1 MSNSIKNM
9 PNKTIQRL
17 ESYQSGGS
25 ICDTD
30 DDGNDDRNR
39 VGGGVT
45 PLVHQFSL
53 IGQVDDNGEE
63 NVARFWWNCGYYQI
77 QRWCAWCMPYQ
88 RRLAIMASLCI
99 IIIFIISPIL
109 GSTISGTASNSDD
122 DLSCPI
128 HSSYSVSTD
137 VMKLKES
144 STGECF

>member
-1 MSNSIKNM
+1 M

-39 VGGGVT
+39 VGSGGVA

-53 IGQVDDNGEE
+53 IGQVDDNGDE
-63 NVARFWWNCGYYQI
+63 NVARFWNCGYDRI
-77 QRWCAWCMPYQ
+77 QRWCAWWCMTYQ

-99 IIIFIISPIL
+99 IIIFISPIL
-109 GSTISGTASNSDD
+109 GSTISGTASTVDD
-122 DLSCPI
+122 NLSCPI